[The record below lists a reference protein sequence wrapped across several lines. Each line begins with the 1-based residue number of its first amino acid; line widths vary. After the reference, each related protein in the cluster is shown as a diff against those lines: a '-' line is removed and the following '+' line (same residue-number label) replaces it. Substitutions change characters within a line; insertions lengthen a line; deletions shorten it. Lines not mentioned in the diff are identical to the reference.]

1 MLPKQDMNGKNMF
14 LLLENFC
21 RIVLCTAFIYH
32 LQHSYPQS
40 TCAFTIFAVKRDS
53 SKYVVLLNNRKYCN
67 PLILCQS
74 NVRVYESIKNVSRDT
89 LSFHL
94 IF

>member
-1 MLPKQDMNGKNMF
+1 MLPKQDMNGKKMF

-32 LQHSYPQS
+32 LKHFYPQS
-40 TCAFTIFAVKRDS
+40 TCAFTICALKRGS

-74 NVRVYESIKNVSRDT
+74 NVRVYESIKMFPGI
-89 LSFHL
+89 L
-94 IF
+94 